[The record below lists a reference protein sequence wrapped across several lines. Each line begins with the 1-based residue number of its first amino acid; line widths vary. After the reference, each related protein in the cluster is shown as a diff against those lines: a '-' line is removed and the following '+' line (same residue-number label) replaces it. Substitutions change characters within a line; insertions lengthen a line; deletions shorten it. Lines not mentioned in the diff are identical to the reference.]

1 MKHNVK
7 GRERGCAISVSPEWN
22 DKAQGQGYFD
32 PHRSVSREIN
42 QPMSR
47 PNLYI
52 REWAKVR
59 GLLQVDVSRE
69 LDVSKGLVSN
79 WFSNRV
85 VPEPA
90 NQQRLAQLFGL
101 PDVSLLYQHPR
112 DAWLGQFNERRQRE
126 MRELFAGRSD
136 DEIDRM
142 LSTLRAAFSRTK
154 GSGD

>member
-1 MKHNVK
+1 M
-7 GRERGCAISVSPEWN
+7 VSPEWN
-22 DKAQGQGYFD
+22 DKARGQGYFE
-32 PHRSVSREIN
+32 PNRSLSQEIN

-47 PNLYI
+47 PYLYI

-79 WFSNRV
+79 WFSGRV

-101 PDVSLLYQHPR
+101 PDVSLLYQQPR

-142 LSTLRAAFSRTK
+142 LSTLRAAFIRPK
-154 GSGD
+154 GGGD